1 MPNKSATQRGKKTLN
16 GQQPANSLVHSW
28 TSVLP
33 SAGLPDIAVAKY
45 LHVEPPS
52 ASNRKRKRD
61 FFPPFLSLFLWASYQ
76 HPCLPSQGPGNDCEK
91 LEGSK

>member
-61 FFPPFLSLFLWASYQ
+61 FFSPLSLLVSLGFLSASLSAQ
-76 HPCLPSQGPGNDCEK
+76 PRPWKRL
-91 LEGSK
+91 